1 MFWYISYIF
10 LQFNPP
16 NKSFCP
22 FSCNFFYPLSFW
34 ISVIPFL
41 FSYSISIFHV
51 FFFNLVLILCI
62 FFICLNSF
70 IKVLLVFDSTF
81 QSRFMLCYFCLVFS
95 SFFFLLF
102 FIELFFFSIKPS
114 PMFVDPIHF
123 FHYFFIQFRAPTV
136 FFQGIIIIFFKNP
149 INIIVFLLLSN

>member
-1 MFWYISYIF
+1 V
-10 LQFNPP
+10 L
-16 NKSFCP
+16 
-22 FSCNFFYPLSFW
+22 
-34 ISVIPFL
+34 FL
-41 FSYSISIFHV
+41 FYLVIQFQFFMY

-136 FFQGIIIIFFKNP
+136 FFQGIIIIFLK
-149 INIIVFLLLSN
+149 IQLISLSFFYCLIKIKLTH